1 MQPLDEKTLRASF
14 VNTSRK
20 ELSDLTLPDGFETL
34 DFSRLDYL
42 GWRDRRIAR
51 RAYAVV
57 PVGTDAGGAGAQNG
71 VGIGAGLA
79 GSADA
84 PGLIGIMLKQ
94 AEASPRTRAQCS
106 LCQDVQ
112 LPNDV
117 VLFSARRSGAAGRN
131 GNTIA
136 SLVCSE
142 FECSGN
148 VRKLPATAYVGF
160 DVEAARTD
168 RIASL
173 RARVAAFARAV
184 LDPAAPPTP

>member
-1 MQPLDEKTLRASF
+1 MQRLDEKTLRASF

-20 ELSDLTLPDGFETL
+20 ELSDLTLPDDFETL

-42 GWRDRRIAR
+42 GWRDRRNAR

-57 PVGTDAGGAGAQNG
+57 PVGPDAGAGPG
-71 VGIGAGLA
+71 S
-79 GSADA
+79 SADDGE
-84 PGLIGIMLKQ
+84 PELIGIILRQ

-117 VLFSARRSGAAGRN
+117 VLFSARRAGPAGRN

-136 SLVCSE
+136 SLVCSD
-142 FECSGN
+142 FECSTN

-173 RARVAAFARAV
+173 RTRVAAFARAV
-184 LDPAAPPTP
+184 LDPAAPTAP

>member
-34 DFSRLDYL
+34 DFARLDYL

-57 PVGTDAGGAGAQNG
+57 PVGPDGDDGAGPG
-71 VGIGAGLA
+71 ST
-79 GSADA
+79 GSAGV
-84 PGLIGIMLKQ
+84 PELIGVMLKQ

-117 VLFSARRSGAAGRN
+117 VLFSARRSGPAGRN

-136 SLVCSE
+136 SLVCSS
-142 FECSGN
+142 FECSTN

-173 RARVAAFARAV
+173 RTRVAAFARAV
-184 LDPAAPPTP
+184 LDPAAPPTS

>member
-20 ELSDLTLPDGFETL
+20 ELSDLTLPDDFDTL

-57 PVGTDAGGAGAQNG
+57 PAGPDAAAGDG
-71 VGIGAGLA
+71 PGSSGSGSVP
-79 GSADA
+79 GSAGV

-117 VLFSARRSGAAGRN
+117 VLFSARRAGPAGRN

-136 SLVCSE
+136 SLVCSR
-142 FECSGN
+142 FECSTN

-168 RIASL
+168 HIASL
-173 RARVAAFARAV
+173 RSRVAAFARAV